1 MLIISIITAMAGL
14 ISVSLDLAKAIKQY
28 RKVLATEK
36 QWQKDRAEALA
47 FRAIMEARG

>member
-1 MLIISIITAMAGL
+1 MLILSIITAIVGL
-14 ISVSLDLAKAIKQY
+14 IPVSLDLAVAIKQY

-47 FRAIMEARG
+47 FHAIMEARG

>member
-1 MLIISIITAMAGL
+1 MFIISIITAAAGL
-14 ISVSLDLAKAIKQY
+14 VAVSLDLAVAIKQY